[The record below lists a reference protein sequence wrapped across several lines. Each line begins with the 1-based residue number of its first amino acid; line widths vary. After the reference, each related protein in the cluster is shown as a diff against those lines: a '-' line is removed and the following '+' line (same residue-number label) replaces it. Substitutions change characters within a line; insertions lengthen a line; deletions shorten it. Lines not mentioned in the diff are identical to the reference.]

1 MQNSNFIKINQIYS
15 KKGQKHSQKILWE
28 QKDYKKK
35 KKIMLQL
42 VRNNK
47 LNMKEEFFKHRSH
60 LPLSLHEYNRTD
72 PRSRRKNVGGFLP

>member
-15 KKGQKHSQKILWE
+15 KKGQKHSQKNIMGT
-28 QKDYKKK
+28 KRFK

-60 LPLSLHEYNRTD
+60 LPLSLHEYNRAD
-72 PRSRRKNVGGFLP
+72 PRSRKKNVGGFLP